1 MFSSFCSPTKIK
13 TVKLEIKKK
22 MEERDRQLFLKE
34 KEYEENLEYENEDGQ
49 YYEEGSSVDSF
60 LWQFFESI
68 ERVKTEEK

>member
-1 MFSSFCSPTKIK
+1 
-13 TVKLEIKKK
+13 
-22 MEERDRQLFLKE
+22 MEERDRQLLKK

>member
-1 MFSSFCSPTKIK
+1 
-13 TVKLEIKKK
+13 

-34 KEYEENLEYENEDGQ
+34 KEYEENLEYENEDGK
-49 YYEEGSSVDSF
+49 YYEEEESSVDSF